1 MTRADMS
8 RLKHYSVAVNYAI
21 YASLL
26 LRMGVKTRNPHVIA
40 FKFVLHE
47 HRVGGR

>member
-1 MTRADMS
+1 VSPADVS
-8 RLKHYSVAVNYAI
+8 RLEHYFVAVNYAI

-40 FKFVLHE
+40 FKFV
-47 HRVGGR
+47 